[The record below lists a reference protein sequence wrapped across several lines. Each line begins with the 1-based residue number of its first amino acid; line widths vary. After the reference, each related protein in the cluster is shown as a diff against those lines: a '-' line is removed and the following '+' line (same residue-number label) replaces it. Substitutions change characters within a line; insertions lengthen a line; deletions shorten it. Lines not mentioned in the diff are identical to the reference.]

1 VLSAAT
7 ALGQVA
13 SGVAAGLQFN
23 PIAAAL
29 SAALGAGLSGYR
41 RAPRF
46 RLWWSAG
53 VLLAGWA
60 AGDGIRI
67 AGSSA
72 GPLHLAA
79 WALTGLALGYV
90 APAVLGAYV
99 GRQVHRG
106 TGYLSA
112 GAVALMLVPA
122 LSALADPIASAL
134 MRAVS

>member
-7 ALGQVA
+7 ALGQLATGVA
-13 SGVAAGLQFN
+13 SGLQFN
-23 PIAAAL
+23 PIAAAV
-29 SAALGAGLSGYR
+29 AATLAAALSGYR
-41 RAPRF
+41 RAPRS

-60 AGDGIRI
+60 AGDGLRI
-67 AGSSA
+67 AGSSSA
-72 GPLHLAA
+72 PLHLAA
-79 WALTGLALGYV
+79 WAIVGLAIGYV
-90 APAVLGAYV
+90 VPAVLGAYV

-122 LSALADPIASAL
+122 LSAVVDPIATAL
-134 MRAVS
+134 MRTVR